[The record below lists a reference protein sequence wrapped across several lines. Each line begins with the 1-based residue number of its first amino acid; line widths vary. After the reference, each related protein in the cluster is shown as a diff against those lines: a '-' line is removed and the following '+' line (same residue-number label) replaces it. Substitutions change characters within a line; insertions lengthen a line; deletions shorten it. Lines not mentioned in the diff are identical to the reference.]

1 MFTQN
6 SSNNLLGTYEMS
18 KANTTFHLK
27 QNKNV
32 FLLDNST
39 ANIALQQN
47 IKTGQQLNNEIGS
60 DNTTQIALTTKLTL
74 ILSTFTELLHIIK
87 GMP

>member
-1 MFTQN
+1 MF
-6 SSNNLLGTYEMS
+6 
-18 KANTTFHLK
+18 F
-27 QNKNV
+27 
-32 FLLDNST
+32 FLDNST
-39 ANIALQQN
+39 ANIALRQN
-47 IKTGQQLNNEIGS
+47 IKIGQQLNNEIGS

>member
-1 MFTQN
+1 
-6 SSNNLLGTYEMS
+6 MS

-27 QNKNV
+27 QNINV

-39 ANIALQQN
+39 ANIALRQN
-47 IKTGQQLNNEIGS
+47 IKIGQQLNNEIGS

-74 ILSTFTELLHIIK
+74 ILSTFTELLHIIV

>member
-27 QNKNV
+27 QNKN
-32 FLLDNST
+32 FYLDNT
-39 ANIALQQN
+39 TENIALQQN
-47 IKTGQQLNNEIGS
+47 IKIVQQLNNEIGS
-60 DNTTQIALTTKLTL
+60 DNTTHREQQN
-74 ILSTFTELLHIIK
+74 LL
-87 GMP
+87 